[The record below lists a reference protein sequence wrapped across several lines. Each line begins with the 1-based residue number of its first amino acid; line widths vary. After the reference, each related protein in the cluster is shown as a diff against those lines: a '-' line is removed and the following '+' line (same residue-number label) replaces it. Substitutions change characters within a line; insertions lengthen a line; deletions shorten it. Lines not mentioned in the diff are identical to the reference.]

1 MNQLKNFSRRLQPE
15 VFDMVRGISLAFAAL
30 ALAALGASSVL
41 AQYPPPG
48 GYGGS
53 LWGSPQ
59 TAASASMNGMANM
72 MSAKGSYNLQTSQ
85 AAINMTQAQSQEI
98 ANHQQYTDTYFQ
110 MRATNQAATEKER
123 GPHPSAEQLAR
134 IAADGVPKPIS
145 PGDSDP
151 VTGQVAWPDVLMDD
165 EFADGRK
172 EVEGLLGKKAA
183 NGRLGFQDQQQ
194 ATKAIDGM
202 FDTLKSQISDIP
214 PARYMES
221 KDFLR
226 SLIYSISKTDLS

>member
-1 MNQLKNFSRRLQPE
+1 
-15 VFDMVRGISLAFAAL
+15 
-30 ALAALGASSVL
+30 
-41 AQYPPPG
+41 
-48 GYGGS
+48 
-53 LWGSPQ
+53 
-59 TAASASMNGMANM
+59 
-72 MSAKGSYNLQTSQ
+72 
-85 AAINMTQAQSQEI
+85 
-98 ANHQQYTDTYFQ
+98 
-110 MRATNQAATEKER
+110 MRATNKAATEAER

-134 IAADGVPKPIS
+134 IAAEGVPKPIS

-165 EFADGRK
+165 EFADDRK
-172 EVEGLLGKKAA
+172 EVDALLSKKAA
-183 NGRLGFQDQQQ
+183 NGRLGFSDQQQ

-202 FDTLKSQISDIP
+202 FDTLKGQISDIP